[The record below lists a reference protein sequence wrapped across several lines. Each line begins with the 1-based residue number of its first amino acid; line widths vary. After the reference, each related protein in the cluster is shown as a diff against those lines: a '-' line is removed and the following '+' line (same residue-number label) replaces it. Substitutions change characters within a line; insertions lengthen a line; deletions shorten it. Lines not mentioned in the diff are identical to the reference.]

1 MKRESKF
8 TKDQKVWIKATV
20 YTSRLD
26 EDGDIELRIAKKY
39 DSGAWRTTYANPS
52 EICTTEEIWNEHVN
66 GSDNHIG
73 EFDTPYIKLSTLPPI
88 TKSENPEYY
97 VKAEMVL
104 KGKEYCH
111 MKVVDYFG
119 GSVLITV
126 PASHVQNMSMGQ
138 SLQTQS

>member
-8 TKDQKVWIKATV
+8 TKDQKVWLKATICNN
-20 YTSRLD
+20 RLD
-26 EDGDIELRIAKKY
+26 EDGEIKVRTSCD
-39 DSGAWRTTYANPS
+39 TTYANPS
-52 EICTTEEIWNEHVN
+52 EIYTTHEIWIEHVN

-111 MKVVDYFG
+111 LKVVDYFG

>member
-20 YTSRLD
+20 YKSKLD
-26 EDGDIELRIAKKY
+26 ADGDIELRIAKKY
-39 DSGAWRTTYANPS
+39 DGGSPRTTYANPS
-52 EICTTEEIWNEHVN
+52 EIRTTEEIWNEHVN

-111 MKVVDYFG
+111 LKVVDYFG